1 MTNESV
7 VNNESDSTKGQHPKI
22 RYSPTR
28 LSAFDGCKLQ
38 YKYYYIDKIPSDI
51 EAIETFRG
59 SMVHMILEEF
69 YKLVKGGAIRPLDWV
84 LDKYKEL
91 WDKNYTEDIKIV
103 KKALNEKDY
112 FNKGKQALIDYY
124 DRYKPFNQTKI
135 VDTERML
142 GFTIKYNGSEYYFH
156 GKLDRLDW
164 NDKDNIFEIHDYKVT
179 NSLMT
184 QEEADTDWQLGLYH
198 IALKD
203 KWPDILKV
211 RLVWHSLLFN
221 KEIVS
226 YRTEK
231 ELGELK
237 KALIDKIIEIESCAD
252 FPPKKSALCDW
263 CSYQNICPLWKH
275 PKEMETLPVN
285 EYKNDPGVKLV
296 TKYAELEE
304 AKKELKE
311 KMYSIEE
318 EQKKIEDAAI
328 EFAEKN
334 KISIIDGLAS
344 QLKIDIKE
352 GLKAPTKTEDS
363 NAWQGLR
370 DILIKEGRYEE
381 VSTVNNNMLNY
392 RIRIWPK
399 EFVEKIKEFLRHQV
413 SKTVRLVKK

>member
-1 MTNESV
+1 MTNESII
-7 VNNESDSTKGQHPKI
+7 NNKLDSPEEQHPKI
-22 RYSPTR
+22 KYSPSR
-28 LSAFDGCKLQ
+28 IGAFDGCKLK
-38 YKYYYIDKIPSDI
+38 YKYGYIDKIPSDI

-59 SMVHMILEEF
+59 SMVHNALEEF
-69 YKLVKGGAIRPLDWV
+69 YKLIKGGAIRPLDWV
-84 LDKYKEL
+84 LDKYEEL
-91 WDKNYTEDIKIV
+91 WNKNYTEDIKIV

-124 DRYKPFNQTKI
+124 DRYKPFNQAKI

-142 GFTIKYNGSEYYFH
+142 GFTIKYSGADYYFH

-184 QEEADTDWQLGLYH
+184 QKEADTDWQLGLYH

-211 RLVWHSLLFN
+211 KLVWHSLLFN

-231 ELGELK
+231 ELNELR
-237 KALIDKIIEIESCAD
+237 KALVGKIIEIELCTD
-252 FPPKKSALCDW
+252 FPPQKSALCDW

-275 PKEMETLPVN
+275 PKEMEALPVN

-304 AKKELKE
+304 TKKELKE
-311 KMYSIEE
+311 KIYSMEE
-318 EQKKIEDAAI
+318 EQKKIEEAAI
-328 EFAEKN
+328 EFAEKE
-334 KISIIDGLAS
+334 KVSVIDGPTS
-344 QLKIDIKE
+344 QLKVDIKDE
-352 GLKAPTKTEDS
+352 LKAPTKTEDS
-363 NAWQGLR
+363 MAWQGLR
-370 DILIKEGRYEE
+370 DILIKEGKYEE

-392 RIRIWPK
+392 RIRVWPK
-399 EFVEKIKEFLRHQV
+399 EFLEKIKKFLRRQV
-413 SKTVRLVKK
+413 TKTIRLIKK